1 MNKIKVNIRQP
12 EVSASADVL
21 EAIFQKVKGWIETLP
36 LFLELELDLSN
47 LLKQARNFRL
57 YKDIIVLG
65 VGGSCLGGKLLA
77 NFKPYPG
84 PKLHFVDNIDS
95 YEWNQVVDSIDIRT
109 TGIIS
114 ISKSGN
120 TTETLCQTLTILQL
134 YENLPISEHFIFVS
148 DQGESALREISECHN
163 ITCMDHPIGIGGR
176 FSVFTVVGLLPA
188 LIAGI
193 DVQQIVS
200 GAKNV
205 VHDFLELG
213 ATVENPAIASAIFFD
228 KLFKENINISV
239 LFCYANRLLHF
250 ANWYSQ
256 LWAESLGK
264 KSNTDENV
272 RYGIT
277 PVIALGT
284 VDQHSQLQLYIDGP
298 KDKVFT
304 VITVGDHPATT
315 KIDIGNITNQIS
327 RSLNGHVLPEL
338 MAAHQNVTIQTL
350 LQNKSPLRRIH
361 IPEFDEESLG
371 EMIMFSILETLT
383 TGSLWDVDPFNQPG
397 VKNGKERVIEIMR
410 G

>member
-12 EVSASADVL
+12 EVCASPEVL
-21 EAIFQKVKGWIETLP
+21 SAIFQSVKGWVKTLP
-36 LFLELELDLSN
+36 LFLELGLDLSP

-57 YKDIIVLG
+57 YKDIVILG

-84 PKLHFVDNIDS
+84 PRLHFVDNIDS
-95 YEWNQVVDSIDIRT
+95 YEWNQVLEGIDTRT
-109 TGIIS
+109 TGIIA

-120 TTETLCQTLTILQL
+120 TTETLCQTLTILQA
-134 YENLPISEHFIFVS
+134 YANLPISEHFIFVT
-148 DQGESALREISECHN
+148 DPGESALRELSEYHN
-163 ITCMDHPIGIGGR
+163 ITCLDHPVGIGGR
-176 FSVFTVVGLLPA
+176 FSIFTVVGLLPA

-193 DVQQIVS
+193 DVQRIVS
-200 GAKNV
+200 GARNV
-205 VHDFLELG
+205 VNEFLELG
-213 ATVENPAIASAIFFD
+213 ATMENPALTSAIFFD

-264 KSNTDENV
+264 KSNTDEQV
-272 RYGIT
+272 RYGTT
-277 PVIALGT
+277 PVIAIGT

-298 KDKVFT
+298 RDKVFT
-304 VITVGDHPATT
+304 VITVGDHPNTT
-315 KIDIGNITNQIS
+315 KIDVGYVVNSIS
-327 RSLNGHVLPEL
+327 RSLNGHMLPEL

-361 IPEFDEESLG
+361 IPKYDEESLG
-371 EMIMFSILETLT
+371 EMIMFSILETLA
-383 TGSLWDVDPFNQPG
+383 TGALWDIDPFNQPG

-410 G
+410 N